1 MFTRSRSR
9 LNRPEEEEDRL
20 EDDGQGAGEG
30 SQPDMQPSEI
40 LNLCRAEMQGVLQNE
55 LADINEKLSALMLNM
70 PAPQNLQ
77 SRGGMSMKIKPQIYD
92 GKEEWEPYRAQF
104 ELIAQKE
111 RWDDDQKA
119 AMLGASLK
127 GQALTLLTELGP
139 DMSYHD
145 LLEALEIRFG
155 SRHQTTRY
163 LALLQTRVQGADE
176 DVRTFHQAI
185 KDLVRRAWPDARGG
199 AAEDTAIFH
208 FARGLGDARL
218 CELVLGAS
226 PKTMANALND
236 AVRMEA
242 VLQWNNCEGIT
253 AYLRVNFQLS
263 SSEVQ
268 PARSG
273 SGNNKKKERT
283 DGEKIGGKRRAVD
296 SGGPIVKDV
305 RSNLVRDEPISFR
318 SVFPK

>member
-20 EDDGQGAGEG
+20 EDDGQGAGGG

-55 LADINEKLSALMLNM
+55 LADINEKLSALMLNV

-127 GQALTLLTELGP
+127 GQALTLLTVLGP

-208 FARGLGDARL
+208 FARGLRDARL

-242 VLQWNNCEGIT
+242 VLQVARPEK
-253 AYLRVNFQLS
+253 ARVRLG
-263 SSEVQ
+263 EVYEESHGVKEEI
-268 PARSG
+268 PGLLAASRSY
-273 SGNNKKKERT
+273 
-283 DGEKIGGKRRAVD
+283 
-296 SGGPIVKDV
+296 SGGNQKRELICWRCDKPGHIAYSCPDRLRRNAGNV
-305 RSNLVRDEPISFR
+305 RR
-318 SVFPK
+318 SD